1 MTSPDPS
8 VGHRWLHSP
17 HYAQFGDTYGTRYLA
32 LSDCWCHGKVGVD
45 MDPREVVDRRPEG
58 VGLQRVIGDNPMGD
72 SGTMG
77 RLDSPP
83 GYIREVDQGNRKA
96 DENLALMMV
105 GCKVMGIEPPTRDH
119 NAGQLLL

>member
-8 VGHRWLHSP
+8 VGRRWLHSP
-17 HYAQFGDTYGTRYLA
+17 CYAQFSDRYGTRYLA
-32 LSDCWCHGKVGVD
+32 LSDCWCHEKVGVN

-72 SGTMG
+72 SGTVG
-77 RLDSPP
+77 RLDSTP
-83 GYIREVDQGNRKA
+83 GCIREVDQGNRKA

-105 GCKVMGIEPPTRDH
+105 GHKVIGIKPPKRDQ
-119 NAGQLLL
+119 NADQLLL